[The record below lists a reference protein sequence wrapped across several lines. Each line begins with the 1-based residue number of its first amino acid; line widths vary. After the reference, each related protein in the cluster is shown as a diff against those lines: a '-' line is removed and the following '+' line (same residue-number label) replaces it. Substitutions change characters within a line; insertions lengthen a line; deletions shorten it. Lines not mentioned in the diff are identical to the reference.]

1 LSLRN
6 IAFSPRIIINLA
18 IQTMSILAKDK
29 GIVLKTEIAED
40 IPAAVKGDSLRL
52 RQVLLNLLSNAIK
65 FTTRGSVTLKLSIV
79 PDNNKKATLHC
90 AISDTGIG
98 IESDKL
104 KNIFGPFH
112 PGRQQ
117 YHKTIWWHRSWAYY
131 LQTALPADGRRYSG
145 RKRVK

>member
-79 PDNNKKATLHC
+79 PDNNKKDDPALC
-90 AISDTGIG
+90 YI
-98 IESDKL
+98 
-104 KNIFGPFH
+104 
-112 PGRQQ
+112 R
-117 YHKTIWWHRSWAYY
+117 HRY
-131 LQTALPADGRRYSG
+131 RY
-145 RKRVK
+145 